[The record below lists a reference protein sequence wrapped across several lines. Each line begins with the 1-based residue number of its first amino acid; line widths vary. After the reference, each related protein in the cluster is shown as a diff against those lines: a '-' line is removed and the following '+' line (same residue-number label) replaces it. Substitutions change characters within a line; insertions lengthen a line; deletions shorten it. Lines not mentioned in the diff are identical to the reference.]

1 MASRPSDKLVRF
13 AAGINRGLSGSE
25 AAREAGYGE
34 FTIRNPG
41 PSLDR
46 ARAAGLILT
55 IEEARAPLDI
65 MRARVSDDDWREIVD
80 AAIGKA
86 KAGDVAALTWIRD
99 TLIGKPSQPVSHG
112 GGVSVTFAYDD
123 TAPGLPSED
132 DDPA

>member
-1 MASRPSDKLVRF
+1 MIVSF
-13 AAGINRGLSGSE
+13 AAAINRGVRPGE
-25 AAREAGYGE
+25 AARQAGYGKSSIAKAH
-34 FTIRNPG
+34 T
-41 PSLDR
+41 LVDR
-46 ARAAGLILT
+46 ARRFGLILT
-55 IEEARAPLDI
+55 PEEARAPLDI
-65 MRARVSDDDWREIVD
+65 MRASVSDDDWREIVE
-80 AAIGKA
+80 AAITKA